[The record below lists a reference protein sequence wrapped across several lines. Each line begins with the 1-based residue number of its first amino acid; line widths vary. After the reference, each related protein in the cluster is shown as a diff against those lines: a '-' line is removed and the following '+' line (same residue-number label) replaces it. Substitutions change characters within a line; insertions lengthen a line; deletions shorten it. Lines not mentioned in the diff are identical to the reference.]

1 MAAASGKDKQFKA
14 GLPILGLIL
23 AIALAALSFGIAKAG
38 VPIIEEQKPS
48 VEQQF
53 NDLRNE
59 FEADSFLHENIVE
72 LVFAGMIWLALMAVS
87 MFVVSASMLG
97 TSPDKEVW
105 EHLPVS
111 PADKKGMIK
120 QMKRDLRDAKKKA
133 RTQKRQKKS

>member
-1 MAAASGKDKQFKA
+1 MAASSGKEKRFKA

-38 VPIIEEQKPS
+38 IPILEEQKPS
-48 VEQQF
+48 VEKQF

-72 LVFAGMIWLALMAVS
+72 LIFAGMIWFALMAVS
-87 MFVVSASMLG
+87 MFVVSASLLG

-105 EHLPVS
+105 EYMPVS
-111 PADKKGMIK
+111 PADKKGLIK
-120 QMKRDLRDAKKKA
+120 QMKKDLRDAKKKA
-133 RTQKRQKKS
+133 RAQKRQKKS